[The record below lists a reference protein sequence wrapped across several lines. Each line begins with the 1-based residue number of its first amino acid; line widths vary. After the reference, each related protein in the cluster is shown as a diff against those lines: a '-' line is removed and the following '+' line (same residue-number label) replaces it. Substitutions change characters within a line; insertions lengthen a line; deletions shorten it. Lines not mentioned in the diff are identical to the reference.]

1 MAGCDC
7 PGSGNVFDE
16 RTARDDLRSYLRDG
30 PDRTTRALLEAIR
43 AEGIE
48 DATILD
54 IGGGVG
60 AVPFELLAAGAA
72 SAEAVEVSE
81 AYVAVAQHEAE
92 RRGLAGRVAY
102 RRGDFV
108 VLAATIPAADIVT
121 LVRAVC
127 CYDAMPA
134 LLGTSVE
141 HARRMLGLV
150 YPRDSWWTR
159 IGARIANGW
168 FRLTRDALRIHIH
181 SESEMDG
188 LIRAAGFERRVLR
201 RQSLW
206 QVALY
211 VRPDGAPAR
220 S

>member
-1 MAGCDC
+1 MPIA
-7 PGSGNVFDE
+7 
-16 RTARDDLRSYLRDG
+16 
-30 PDRTTRALLEAIR
+30 
-43 AEGIE
+43 
-48 DATILD
+48 
-54 IGGGVG
+54 
-60 AVPFELLAAGAA
+60 AVTSSSSPP
-72 SAEAVEVSE
+72 
-81 AYVAVAQHEAE
+81 
-92 RRGLAGRVAY
+92 
-102 RRGDFV
+102 
-108 VLAATIPAADIVT
+108 TIPAADVVT

-159 IGARIANGW
+159 IGARVANGW

-211 VRPDGAPAR
+211 VRPDGAPAQ